1 MAHDCDKLVAAN
13 SSKRAD
19 PRAGS
24 HTIEPRDQHRRRDAS
39 DSTGQTADGHAWRE
53 AQNNNRASSIDF
65 MLSTLIELQRLKRLD
80 RTGWTLRGL
89 PNGTESVA
97 AHSFG
102 VSVTAM
108 LLADRCKARGV
119 SLDVEKVLRIA
130 LLHDWAETR
139 VGDMPRTATLY
150 FGSAARKQAETAA
163 FADIVNAVDADG
175 SYATLY
181 NDYERRESTEARLV
195 KAADVLDLLIQVL
208 ALERAGA
215 RGLDEFWE
223 VADNPE
229 FNLEGAAEQIV
240 LELLQS
246 ILKARSELHPNV

>member
-1 MAHDCDKLVAAN
+1 LARFYVYGLFTD
-13 SSKRAD
+13 
-19 PRAGS
+19 
-24 HTIEPRDQHRRRDAS
+24 
-39 DSTGQTADGHAWRE
+39 
-53 AQNNNRASSIDF
+53 

-108 LLADRCKARGV
+108 LLADKFIAQGITV
-119 SLDVEKVLRIA
+119 NVEKVLRIA
-130 LLHDWAETR
+130 LLHDWAEVR

-150 FGSAARKQAETAA
+150 FGSEARKKAETAA
-163 FADIVNAVDADG
+163 FTDLVREIDG
-175 SYATLY
+175 AQGLYASLY
-181 NDYERRESTEARLV
+181 DDYEQRNSLEARLV
-195 KAADVLDLLIQVL
+195 KAADVLDLLVQVL

-223 VADNPE
+223 VAEQPD
-229 FNLEGAAEQIV
+229 FKLDGAAEQIV
-240 LELLQS
+240 TELLQS
-246 ILKARSELHPNV
+246 ILKARSELHNND

>member
-1 MAHDCDKLVAAN
+1 
-13 SSKRAD
+13 
-19 PRAGS
+19 
-24 HTIEPRDQHRRRDAS
+24 
-39 DSTGQTADGHAWRE
+39 
-53 AQNNNRASSIDF
+53 

-102 VSVTAM
+102 VGVTAM
-108 LLADRCKARGV
+108 LLADRCTAAGV
-119 SLDVEKVLRIA
+119 SIDIEKVLRIA
-130 LLHDWAETR
+130 LLHDWAEVR
-139 VGDMPRTATLY
+139 VGDMPRIATSY
-150 FGSAARKQAETAA
+150 FGSDVRKQAETAA
-163 FADIVNAVDADG
+163 FADVVNDLEGRYVD
-175 SYATLY
+175 LY
-181 NDYERRESTEARLV
+181 DDYERRESLEARLV

-223 VADNPE
+223 VAENPE
-229 FNLEGAAEQIV
+229 FNLEDDAERIV

-246 ILKARSELHPNV
+246 ILKARSELHLNV

>member
-1 MAHDCDKLVAAN
+1 
-13 SSKRAD
+13 
-19 PRAGS
+19 
-24 HTIEPRDQHRRRDAS
+24 
-39 DSTGQTADGHAWRE
+39 
-53 AQNNNRASSIDF
+53 

-89 PNGTESVA
+89 ANGTESVA

-108 LLADRCKARGV
+108 LLADRCVAQGV
-119 SLDVEKVLRIA
+119 TVDVEKLLRIA

-150 FGSAARKQAETAA
+150 FGSEARKHAETAA
-163 FADIVNAVDADG
+163 FADIVNPVDTAG
-175 SYATLY
+175 SYANLY
-181 NDYERRESTEARLV
+181 DDYERRQSLEARLV

-223 VADNPE
+223 VAEKPD

-246 ILKARSELHPNV
+246 ILNARSELHPNV